1 MNKNKIRSNNKT
13 RQFSYKRHPHTR
25 ITHKEY
31 DHETQ
36 YRGLKNTQ
44 KPIIYTVHILTD
56 DKEKQTHIRKHVGTH
71 LGQTLHRCHQV
82 TYEGSGIEKKVGD
95 K

>member
-56 DKEKQTHIRKHVGTH
+56 DKEKQTHIRKTRRYTFRTNIAS
-71 LGQTLHRCHQV
+71 LPSSDL
-82 TYEGSGIEKKVGD
+82 
-95 K
+95 